1 MNKTLMVL
9 RYEFLGTIRRPS
21 FLLFALG
28 IPLLAILAF
37 SAIAILGGRSGN
49 TPQSA
54 ASSPSND
61 LKAEGY
67 VDYSGLIKQIPA
79 DIPANVLLP
88 FPDENSARDAFN
100 SGEISSYY
108 VIPQDFI
115 QSGELIYINPDYSP
129 VNSSGQ
135 TWVMR
140 QTLVF
145 NLLDSNQQLDQ
156 VFWQPISTVEKPIS
170 GTQTGQSG
178 DSSSAFGF
186 AYPMMMIFY
195 ILILTSSSLLLNNV
209 GNEKKNRVVEVML
222 VSVTPQQM
230 LTGKFLA
237 LGLVGLLQTSLW
249 LGTFYGLLKVF
260 GTSLDFLSQIQFTP
274 YILFWGILFFVLGY
288 AVYASLMGA
297 MGALAESPKEASQSI
312 ILVIAPLIV
321 PMMLFVVLI
330 EQPLGTLAT
339 VLGIFPLTAPM
350 AMMTRMAAAHIPL
363 WQPALAA
370 VLLVLTAMLVMRGA
384 ANLFR
389 AQYLLSGQK
398 FSIRRYLTIMLGR
411 PSQRT

>member
-1 MNKTLMVL
+1 
-9 RYEFLGTIRRPS
+9 
-21 FLLFALG
+21 
-28 IPLLAILAF
+28 
-37 SAIAILGGRSGN
+37 
-49 TPQSA
+49 
-54 ASSPSND
+54 
-61 LKAEGY
+61 
-67 VDYSGLIKQIPA
+67 
-79 DIPANVLLP
+79 
-88 FPDENSARDAFN
+88 
-100 SGEISSYY
+100 
-108 VIPQDFI
+108 
-115 QSGELIYINPDYSP
+115 
-129 VNSSGQ
+129 
-135 TWVMR
+135 MR

>member
-9 RYEFLGTIRRPS
+9 RYEFLGTIRRTS

-28 IPLLAILAF
+28 IPVLAVIVFA
-37 SAIAILGGRSGN
+37 AIAILGSRGGSSS
-49 TPQSA
+49 QSA
-54 ASSPSND
+54 DASPTANLST
-61 LKAEGY
+61 EGY
-67 VDYSGLIKQIPA
+67 VDYSGLIKQIPENV
-79 DIPANVLLP
+79 PENVLLS
-88 FPDENSARDAFN
+88 FPGENSAREAF
-100 SGEISSYY
+100 SRGEISSYY
-108 VIPQDFI
+108 VIPQNFI
-115 QSGELIYINPDYSP
+115 QSGEIIYVNPDYSP

-145 NLLDSNQQLDQ
+145 NLLNSNQQLNQ
-156 VFWQPISTVEKPIS
+156 VFWQPIKTIEKPVGGS
-170 GTQTGQSG
+170 ASGQSG
-178 DSSSAFGF
+178 NTSSAFGF
-186 AYPMMMIFY
+186 AYPMMMMFY

-260 GTSLDFLSQIQFTP
+260 GTNLNFLSQIQFTP

-297 MGALAESPKEASQSI
+297 MGALAENPKEASQSI

-350 AMMTRMAAAHIPL
+350 AMMTRLAAAQIPL
-363 WQPALAA
+363 WQPVLAA
-370 VLLVLTAMLVMRGA
+370 ALLALTAILVMRGA

-389 AQYLLSGQK
+389 AQFLLSGQK
-398 FSIRRYLTIMLGR
+398 FSARRYFNVLLGR
-411 PSQRT
+411 ASQKS

>member
-9 RYEFLGTIRRPS
+9 RYEFLGTIRRFS

-28 IPLLAILAF
+28 IPVLAVIVFA
-37 SAIAILGGRSGN
+37 AIAILGSRGGS
-49 TPQSA
+49 TSQSA
-54 ASSPSND
+54 DTSPSVD
-61 LKAEGY
+61 LNTEGY
-67 VDYSGLIKQIPA
+67 VDYSGLIKEIPENV
-79 DIPANVLLP
+79 PANVLLP
-88 FPDENSARDAFN
+88 FPDENSARDAF
-100 SGEISSYY
+100 SRGEISSYY

-115 QSGELIYINPDYSP
+115 QSGEMIYVNPDYSP

-145 NLLDSNQQLDQ
+145 NLLQGNQELDQ
-156 VFWQPISTVEKPIS
+156 VFWQPIKTVEKPVS
-170 GTQTGQSG
+170 GTSSGQSG
-178 DSSSAFGF
+178 GSSSAFAF

-195 ILILTSSSLLLNNV
+195 ILILTSSSLLLNSV
-209 GNEKKNRVVEVML
+209 GNEKKNRVVEVLL

-230 LTGKFLA
+230 LTGKFLG

-260 GTSLDFLSQIQFTP
+260 GTRINLFSQMQFTTS
-274 YILFWGILFFVLGY
+274 ILLWGILFFVLGY

-297 MGALAESPKEASQSI
+297 MGALTENPKEASQSI

-350 AMMTRMAAAHIPL
+350 AMMTRLAAAPIPL

-370 VLLVLTAMLVMRGA
+370 GLLILTAILVMRGA

-389 AQYLLSGQK
+389 AQFLLSGQK
-398 FSIRRYLTIMLGR
+398 FSIKRYFGILFGR
-411 PSQRT
+411 AAQKP